1 MHNEEFSFVHLT
13 DIHVID
19 AESAELVERAFR
31 EIHNLRPLPDFVV
44 IGGDFVENGTQEEF
58 DSFLPVFEKL
68 QIPAY
73 TLCGNHDLVD
83 GIDPTLYQR
92 IFGDLCYAFDHKGYR
107 CIMLD
112 TTHRDYETYSWHG
125 YVRPEAVNW
134 LRGELS
140 RLSGDQPILLFTHH
154 GLVGSREDLSCDVEN
169 SDEVLALLDGYHLIA
184 GFAGHAHRLRCNKWN
199 RVAFLINTALS
210 ATRTNPGG
218 EPHGFFVVGLREGE
232 VSVDYHLLSK
242 A

>member
-92 IFGDLCYAFDHKGYR
+92 IFGDPCYAFDHKGYR

-140 RLSGDQPILLFTHH
+140 RLSGDHPILRGVRPFRS
-154 GLVGSREDLSCDVEN
+154 VGSLYKNTPLRSDTTRLLTGSTPEATEPIAWVREHNGGRVFYTSLGHPQDFRDEN
-169 SDEVLALLDGYHLIA
+169 FQRMLVNALFWA
-184 GFAGHAHRLRCNKWN
+184 ARR
-199 RVAFLINTALS
+199 
-210 ATRTNPGG
+210 
-218 EPHGFFVVGLREGE
+218 EPVRR
-232 VSVDYHLLSK
+232 
-242 A
+242 